1 MAGFSDFSLGGSA
14 PILSGDKVRWK
25 PQKGKYRVTFVALP
39 GLDKNAPQFEDSNGN
54 PTAPSFKGG
63 KRLYNQKVGYFLD
76 HGPEYQKFADDA
88 SKGSKTSIATTLV
101 FWPVDANG
109 NLDKARFANGEYEIK
124 TWVFSLD
131 KYKQLDAINGEF
143 PLSQHDLSITVTDP
157 QFHKMSFAPC
167 KESLLKTLA
176 DKGSDHFKSIV
187 DHARGIH
194 ANIQND
200 IAQDLT
206 IDQIRER
213 VSGQVGSP
221 TGNKGGG
228 SFNSSF
234 DADDILDDVLG

>member
-25 PQKGKYRVTFVALP
+25 PQKGKYRVSFIALP
-39 GLDKNAPQFEDSNGN
+39 DLEKGTPRFQDGNGN
-54 PTAPSFKGG
+54 PTNPSFKGG
-63 KRLYNQKVGYFLD
+63 KRLYNKSVGYFLD
-76 HGPEYQKFADDA
+76 HGPEYQKFADDG
-88 SKGSKTSIATTLV
+88 KGSKTSIATTLI

-109 NLDKARFANGEYEIK
+109 NLDKSRFANGEYEVK

-131 KYKQLDAINGEF
+131 KYKQLEAINSEF
-143 PLSQHDLSITVTDP
+143 PLAQHDLSITVTDP

-167 KESLLKTLA
+167 KESLFKTLS
-176 DKGSDHFKSIV
+176 DKGGDFFKGVV
-187 DHARGIH
+187 DHAKGIH

-206 IDQIRER
+206 LDQIRER
-213 VSGQVGSP
+213 ISGKVGTP
-221 TGNKGGG
+221 TGSSGAGFSG
-228 SFNSSF
+228 SF